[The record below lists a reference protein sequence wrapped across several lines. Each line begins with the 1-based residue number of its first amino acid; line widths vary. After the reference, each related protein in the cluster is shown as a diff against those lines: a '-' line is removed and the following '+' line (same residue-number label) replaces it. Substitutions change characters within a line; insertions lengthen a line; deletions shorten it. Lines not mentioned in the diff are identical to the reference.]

1 MGRFPHRPL
10 EPDPGNAGVG
20 TISKSET
27 ALRGGFCFEEFAMQM
42 RAARYHGPGK
52 PLRLEMVPVPPG
64 KPGEVLVRVKAAG
77 VCYTDTHFL
86 SGVLDL
92 GIHPLT
98 LGHEIAGEVA
108 KLPAGASDLQVGD
121 RVLVYYYATCG
132 RCHWCRT
139 DRANL
144 CPQMVAEYGFT
155 ADGGYAEYVR
165 VPAANLVK
173 LPAGLDLAEAATLGC
188 SVTTAIHAAR
198 TIADLKVGETVVVY
212 GVGGVGLGLIQ
223 FCKLTGA
230 RVLAVSRS
238 AEKRAKAVQLGADA
252 ALDGNGNVAEAVR
265 ALTGGEGADV
275 VFELV
280 GIEATMRHAVNAL
293 RRRGRLVF
301 IGYSKDLFVA
311 SPLQLVIGEL
321 TVTASVGNTFD
332 ELLQAVALAAAGKI
346 KAVVDRTVTLDQLPG
361 TLEALRKGEIVG
373 RAVVTFG

>member
-1 MGRFPHRPL
+1 
-10 EPDPGNAGVG
+10 
-20 TISKSET
+20 
-27 ALRGGFCFEEFAMQM
+27 MQM
-42 RAARYHGPGK
+42 RAVRYHGPGK
-52 PLRLEMVPVPPG
+52 PLTLETVPVPSG
-64 KPGEVLVRVKAAG
+64 IPGEVLVRVKASG

-92 GIHPLT
+92 GIYPLT

-108 KLPAGASDLQVGD
+108 DLPAGCADLKMGD
-121 RVLVYYYATCG
+121 RVLAYYYVTCG

-144 CPQMVAEYGFT
+144 CPQVVAEYGFT

-198 TIADLKVGETVVVY
+198 TIANLQVGETVVVY
-212 GVGGVGLGLIQ
+212 GVGGVGFGLIQ
-223 FCKLTGA
+223 FCKLAGA
-230 RVLAVSRS
+230 RVFAVSRS
-238 AEKRAKAVQLGADA
+238 ARKREKAIQLGADA
-252 ALDGNGNVAEAVR
+252 ALDGTRNVAEAVR

-280 GIEATMRHAVNAL
+280 GIEESMRHAVNAL

-301 IGYSKDLFVA
+301 IGYSKDLFAA

-321 TVTASVGNTFD
+321 CVTASVGNTFD
-332 ELLQAVALAAAGKI
+332 ELLQAVSLAAAGKI
-346 KAVVDRTVTLDQLPG
+346 KAVVDRRVTLEQLPG

-373 RAVVTFG
+373 RAVVTFDSGMMR